1 MAQNAKIALSA
12 EELHLLQN
20 KDWILTK
27 RSLLQ
32 KADTLLGMALP
43 GLQVLVAAQEWL
55 PANLLATNA
64 KIHRGENYQGLPY
77 VILDYPACFGKKGSF
92 ALRSMLWWGNFFSV
106 TLHVSGMYKT
116 MFQDNLLEK
125 IQLLQQPGI
134 SICPGLSEWE
144 HHFGADNYTD
154 AHTLTLLQLQQVIRE
169 KEFVKLATKTDLGQW
184 DSMPAIIVQQASA
197 MLNLIA
203 P

>member
-12 EELHLLQN
+12 EELQLLRN

-43 GLQVLVAAQEWL
+43 GLQTVAAMHKWL
-55 PANLLATNA
+55 PQEAVQSNA

-77 VILDYPACFGKKGSF
+77 VILDYPAFFNKKGSF

-106 TLHVSGMYKT
+106 TLHVSGVYKT
-116 MFQDNLLEK
+116 TFQDNLLKK
-125 IQLLQQPGI
+125 IPLLQQPGI
-134 SICPGLSEWE
+134 FICTGMSEWE
-144 HHFGADNYTD
+144 HHFGTDNYTD
-154 AHTLTLLQLQQVIRE
+154 AHTLNLPQLQQIVRE
-169 KEFVKLATKTDLGQW
+169 NEFVKLAKKTDLGQW
-184 DSMPAIIVQQASA
+184 DSMPTIIVQQASTL
-197 MLNLIA
+197 LNLLA

>member
-20 KDWILTK
+20 KEWILTK
-27 RSLLQ
+27 RLLLQ

-43 GLQVLVAAQEWL
+43 GLQALVAAHDWL
-55 PANLLATNA
+55 PAEAAGSNA

-77 VILDYPACFGKKGSF
+77 VILDYPAFFSKKGCF
-92 ALRSMLWWGNFFSV
+92 ALRSMLWWGHFFSV
-106 TLHVSGMYKT
+106 TLHVSGIYKT
-116 MFQDNLLEK
+116 MFQGNLLK
-125 IQLLQQPGI
+125 KTALLQLSDV
-134 SICPGLSEWE
+134 SICTGLSEWE
-144 HHFGADNYTD
+144 HHFGTDNYTN
-154 AHTLTLLQLQQVIRE
+154 AHTLSVPQLQQIVRE

-197 MLNLIA
+197 MLNLLE

>member
-20 KDWILTK
+20 KEWILTK

-43 GLQVLVAAQEWL
+43 GLQVLVAAHVWL
-55 PANLLATNA
+55 PAEAARSNA

-77 VILDYPACFGKKGSF
+77 VILDYPACFSKKGNL
-92 ALRSMLWWGNFFSV
+92 ALRGMLWWGNFFSV
-106 TLHVSGMYKT
+106 TLHVSGMYKAS
-116 MFQDNLLEK
+116 FQDNLLK
-125 IQLLQQPGI
+125 NIQLLQLPGM
-134 SICPGLSEWE
+134 SICTGLSEWE
-144 HHFGADNYTD
+144 HHFGTDNYTD
-154 AHTLTLLQLQQVIRE
+154 AHTLSMLQLQQIIRE

-197 MLNLIA
+197 MLNLLA